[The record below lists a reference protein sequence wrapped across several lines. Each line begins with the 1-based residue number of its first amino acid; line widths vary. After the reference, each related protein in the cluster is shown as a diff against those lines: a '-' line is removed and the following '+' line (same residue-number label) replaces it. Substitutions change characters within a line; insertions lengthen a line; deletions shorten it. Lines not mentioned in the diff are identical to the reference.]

1 MRSTALARIILAF
14 KACVVFL
21 SLFTTFT
28 SAAEVK
34 LEFILHTM
42 NMSPDGV
49 DRPMLVVNGIV
60 TRWDKK
66 A

>member
-1 MRSTALARIILAF
+1 
-14 KACVVFL
+14 
-21 SLFTTFT
+21 
-28 SAAEVK
+28 
-34 LEFILHTM
+34 M